1 MKIRQT
7 DFNYEVRKLEV
18 IDSTNNYLRPISLP
32 DDTDFLYVTSEY
44 QTAGKGQGGNHW
56 ESERGENL
64 LFSVKCKPWRVKAS
78 EQFILLQTVSVAVC
92 KALSRILNKQ
102 CMIKWPNDIYFG
114 DKKLSGTLSE
124 CTLHNIWINE
134 FIAGVGI
141 NVNQLAFHSDAP
153 NPVSMANI
161 SGHTFDR
168 NALLD
173 DIAKEISNWFEY
185 ITNEDMDTVRT
196 EYESLLYRRT
206 GIHKYRDK
214 DGAFDASYEDI
225 LPNGHLILR
234 RTDGI
239 LSEYEFKEVKFLIPI
254 SLRQSQR
261 ILPHHRQ

>member
-102 CMIKWPNDIYFG
+102 CMIKWPNDIYYG

-134 FIAGVGI
+134 IGRAHV
-141 NVNQLAFHSDAP
+141 
-153 NPVSMANI
+153 
-161 SGHTFDR
+161 
-168 NALLD
+168 
-173 DIAKEISNWFEY
+173 
-185 ITNEDMDTVRT
+185 
-196 EYESLLYRRT
+196 
-206 GIHKYRDK
+206 
-214 DGAFDASYEDI
+214 
-225 LPNGHLILR
+225 
-234 RTDGI
+234 
-239 LSEYEFKEVKFLIPI
+239 
-254 SLRQSQR
+254 
-261 ILPHHRQ
+261 